1 MTHIDFKD
9 KIDAPD
15 VSDAGR
21 RKNVFRAM
29 AKDFLLAKREGVIT
43 DGPGAIAR
51 MMEQAYRAGQEGAKL
66 DLSAGR
72 EAPLP
77 IARFTEMD
85 LPSTSRECL
94 SYLRQHLFGA
104 WTVPDIKSLPEP
116 GRLFLFMRPQLDGLA
131 SMLTREEWLVYWLG
145 KGEPKGVSN
154 KAFLPMIR
162 AGLFDY
168 VRGVLRGGWE
178 VAMLTER
185 GYELLRTGETCPRE
199 AFQPGTTRSASEWS
213 KIAPPADQ
221 LPAAVVKAAVGY
233 DLIRPEPEPT
243 EAPSPRF

>member
-77 IARFTEMD
+77 SARFTEMD
-85 LPSTSRECL
+85 LPSTSREGL
-94 SYLRQHLFGA
+94 SYLRQHMFGA
-104 WTVPDIKSLPEP
+104 WTVPEIRAFPKRT
-116 GRLFLFMRPQLDGLA
+116 RLFVFMRPPLDGIA
-131 SMLTREEWLVYWLG
+131 AALTRDEWLVYCRG
-145 KGEPKGVSN
+145 DVNPERISN

-178 VAMLTER
+178 VVSLTER
-185 GYELLRTGETCPRE
+185 GYELLRTGETCRGD
-199 AFQPGTTRSASEWS
+199 AFKPGTTRTAREWS
-213 KIAPPADQ
+213 MIALPEDVV
-221 LPAAVVKAAVGY
+221 LPAAVYIAGVEHG
-233 DLIRPEPEPT
+233 LIKERTPDP
-243 EAPSPRF
+243 APRF